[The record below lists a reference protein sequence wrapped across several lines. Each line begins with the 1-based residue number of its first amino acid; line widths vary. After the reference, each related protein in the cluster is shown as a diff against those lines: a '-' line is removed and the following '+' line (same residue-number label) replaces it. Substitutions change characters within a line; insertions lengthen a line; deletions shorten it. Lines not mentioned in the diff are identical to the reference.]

1 MGRSFT
7 AVVGPAARR
16 GLARLMPV
24 AQLLRAGGA
33 RVRVEYTSSVGQAR
47 EVARRSAA
55 EGDVVLAAGGDGTL
69 RCLGGA
75 LAGTGGTLGVVPAG
89 RGNDLARQ
97 LGLPHRPEEV
107 AELLLHGSPRR
118 IDVLETGGETVL
130 GSVYAGVD
138 AAANERANRARWT
151 PSGLVY
157 PLAGA
162 RALLGWRPTAYR
174 IAVDGRDAVT
184 VRAYSVVVANSG
196 YYGGGLHVAPGAAV
210 DDGLLDVIVL
220 GCASKLLFPLVLRE
234 MRTGA
239 HVRRRE
245 VTVLRGA
252 SVVLSADRP
261 VPAYADGDPLAT
273 LGDLRVDLRP
283 AALAVLAPPAAPTP
297 TG

>member
-1 MGRSFT
+1 MSRSFT

-33 RVRVEYTSSVGQAR
+33 RVRVEYTTGVAQAR

-55 EGDVVLAAGGDGTL
+55 AGDVVLASGGDGTL
-69 RCLGGA
+69 RCLGAA
-75 LAGTGGTLGVVPAG
+75 LAGTGGVLGIVPAG

-97 LGLPHRPEEV
+97 LGLPDRAEDV
-107 AELLLHGSPRR
+107 AELLLHGAPRR
-118 IDVLETGGETVL
+118 IDVVDTGAETVL

-162 RALLGWRPTAYR
+162 RALAGWRPARYE
-174 IAVDGRDAVT
+174 IAVDGGEPVALT
-184 VRAYSVVVANSG
+184 AYTVVVANSG
-196 YYGGGLHVAPGAAV
+196 YYGGGLHVAPGARV

-234 MRTGA
+234 MRSGA
-239 HVRRRE
+239 HVRRPE

-252 SVVLSADRP
+252 SVTLSADRP
-261 VPAYADGDPLAT
+261 VPAYADGDPLSV
-273 LGDLRVDLRP
+273 LGSLSLQVR
-283 AALAVLAPPAAPTP
+283 AGALSVLAAQ
-297 TG
+297 

>member
-1 MGRSFT
+1 MSRSFT
-7 AVVGPAARR
+7 AIVGPAARH

-33 RVRVEYTSSVGQAR
+33 RVRVEYTTGVAQAR
-47 EVARRSAA
+47 LLARRCAA

-69 RCLGGA
+69 RCLGAA
-75 LAGTGGTLGVVPAG
+75 LAGTDGVLGVVPAG

-97 LGLPHRPEEV
+97 LGLPHRPADV
-107 AELLLHGSPRR
+107 AELLLHGRPRW
-118 IDVLETGGETVL
+118 IDTVDAAGETVL

-162 RALLGWRPTAYR
+162 RALAGWRPTRYE
-174 IAVDGRDAVT
+174 IAVDGGPPMALT
-184 VRAYSVVVANSG
+184 AYTVVVANSG
-196 YYGGGLHVAPGAAV
+196 FYGGGLHVAPDARV

-234 MRTGA
+234 MRSGS
-239 HVRRRE
+239 HLRRAE

-252 SVVLSADRP
+252 SVALSTDRP
-261 VPAYADGDPLAT
+261 VPAYADGDPLSE
-273 LGDLRVDLRP
+273 LGSLVLRARP
-283 AALAVLAPPAAPTP
+283 RTLAVLAPAQ
-297 TG
+297 

>member
-7 AVVGPAARR
+7 AIVGPAARH

-33 RVRVEYTSSVGQAR
+33 RVRVAYTTGVAQAR
-47 EVARRSAA
+47 VLARRCAA
-55 EGDVVLAAGGDGTL
+55 EGDTVLAAGGDGTL
-69 RCLGGA
+69 RCLGAA
-75 LAGTGGTLGVVPAG
+75 LAGTDGVLGVVPAG

-97 LGLPHRPEEV
+97 LGLPHRAEDV
-107 AELLLHGSPRR
+107 AELLLHGEPRW
-118 IDVLETGGETVL
+118 IDTVDAAGETIL

-162 RALLGWRPTAYR
+162 RALARWRPARYE
-174 IAVDGRDAVT
+174 IAVDGAPPVVLT
-184 VRAYSVVVANSG
+184 AYTVVVANSG
-196 YYGGGLHVAPGAAV
+196 WYGGGLHVAPDARA
-210 DDGLLDVIVL
+210 DDGLLDVMVL
-220 GCASKLLFPLVLRE
+220 GCPSKLLFPLLLHE
-234 MRTGA
+234 MRRGV
-239 HVRRRE
+239 HVRRKE

-252 SVVLSADRP
+252 SVTLSADRP

-273 LGDLRVDLRP
+273 LGTLPLRVRP
-283 AALAVLAPPAAPTP
+283 RSLAVLAPNP
-297 TG
+297 